1 MGKLIDDFSFG
12 LFAWQLVILLNIPL
26 VIWAIFCLIKS
37 KKQNTSIKLLV
48 LISLIAFP
56 IISSLIYLSDYYSKD
71 IKDRML

>member
-1 MGKLIDDFSFG
+1 MDFILKDFSFG
-12 LFAWQLVILLNIPL
+12 LFAWQLVLLLNIPL

-48 LISLIAFP
+48 LISLVAFP
-56 IISSLIYLSDYYSKD
+56 IVSSLIYLSDYYSKN